1 MNIAQFTTF
10 PSPRNDV
17 EKKGDGKMRM
27 QFLGA
32 AETTSGA
39 CYLIRAGDRQV
50 LVDCGLFHGSEE
62 LKQRN
67 YGDFPFEPSSIDA
80 VILTHAHIDHSGLLP
95 KLVKH
100 GFKGPIYATAVTCD
114 LCSIMLADS
123 GHIQESEVERKNRK
137 RIRRGQDPLTPI
149 YTVDDADKA
158 MKQSKRM
165 VYDEEVEILPS
176 IRVRFRD
183 AGHILGA
190 AIVELWVMEKGETTK
205 LVFSGDLGNLDQP
218 IVRDPTFITEA
229 DILVIESTYGTRT
242 HENREDRTEHLAHVV
257 NATMKRGGNL
267 LIPAFALGRTQDVLY
282 SLRVLQDKGAIP
294 PLNIYIDSPL
304 ATKATAVFQE
314 HARVFDYETRTMIK
328 EGRSPF
334 EAPHVHYTES
344 VEESMR
350 LNSVAGGLV
359 IISASGMADAGRI
372 KHHLKHNLW
381 RRQATVLLVG
391 YQGQGTLGRRLQDGA
406 DEVRI
411 HGEMVKVAATIE
423 TISGFSA
430 HADQGALLNWLRR
443 FRYIGRVFV
452 THGEKESCHGFAE
465 LIRSE
470 LKVPTVVPK
479 LDESFDLQGAETLST
494 WDSEY
499 QDFHVAEDFSGV
511 LQVAKGAET
520 RFRGAY
526 GLSQRRYKVE
536 NHFFTLFN
544 MGSARHFFAQ
554 LALARLVE
562 QGKLDQSKLGAPS
575 AKLLWEEK
583 LRELV
588 PSETPWDVVA
598 REVFEPAA
606 LRQSS
611 YYYLDH
617 APAAAATGYTT
628 TRQGQTVENVYAIL
642 EEGLKPQLFS
652 TAHDLKRLWNVLAQ
666 GEFLKPEKVME
677 LVAPYQEGSM
687 AGFYTIERKAPG
699 VHVIFG
705 GRLEEPRSIIVL
717 SNGEVAVRAVFDQ
730 LLSYEGKGW

>member
-1 MNIAQFTTF
+1 
-10 PSPRNDV
+10 
-17 EKKGDGKMRM
+17 MRM

-39 CYLIRAGDRQV
+39 CYLLRSGDQQV
-50 LVDCGLFHGSEE
+50 LVDCGLFHGPEE

-100 GFKGPIYATAVTCD
+100 GFEGPIYATAVTCD

-137 RIRRGQDPLTPI
+137 RTRRGQEPLAPI
-149 YTVDDADKA
+149 YTVDDAHTA
-158 MKQSKRM
+158 MKQFKRM
-165 VYDEEVEILPS
+165 AYDEEMEILPS
-176 IRVRFRD
+176 IRLRFRD

-190 AIVELWVMEKGETTK
+190 AIVELWITEEGETTK

-218 IVRDPTFITEA
+218 IVRDPTYITEA
-229 DILVIESTYGTRT
+229 DIVVIESTYGTRI
-242 HENREDRTEHLAHVV
+242 HENRDDRLEHLAAVV

-267 LIPAFALGRTQDVLY
+267 LIPAFALGRTQDLLY
-282 SLRVLQDKGAIP
+282 SLRVLQDQGAID
-294 PLNIYIDSPL
+294 PLTIYIDSPL
-304 ATKATAVFQE
+304 ATKATEVFQE
-314 HARVFDYETRTMIK
+314 HARVFDYETRAMIK

-344 VEESMR
+344 VQESMR

-381 RRQATVLLVG
+381 RKQATVLLVG
-391 YQGQGTLGRRLQDGA
+391 YQAQGTLGRRLQDGA
-406 DEVRI
+406 SEVRI

-443 FRYIGRVFV
+443 FRHIGRVFV

-465 LIRSE
+465 LIKSE

-479 LDESFDLQGAETLST
+479 LDESFDFRGAETLST
-494 WDSEY
+494 WDSHY
-499 QDFHVAEDFSGV
+499 QDFYVKDDFAGV
-511 LQVAKGAET
+511 LQVAQGAEIQ
-520 RFRGAY
+520 FRAAY
-526 GLSQRRYKVE
+526 GLAQKRYKVE

-544 MGSARHFFAQ
+544 MGSARQFFAQ

-562 QGKLDQSKLGAPS
+562 QGKLDQSTLEVSSKEPV
-575 AKLLWEEK
+575 WEER
-583 LRELV
+583 LRELL
-588 PSETPWDVVA
+588 PEERPCDVVA
-598 REVFEPAA
+598 REVLEPAA
-606 LRQSS
+606 LRQSA
-611 YYYLDH
+611 YYYLDQ

-628 TRQGQTVENVYAIL
+628 TKQGQNVENVYAIL
-642 EEGLKPQLFS
+642 EEGLKPQLFC
-652 TAHDLKRLWNVLAQ
+652 TAHDLNKLWNVLAQ
-666 GEFLKPEKVME
+666 GEFLEAE
-677 LVAPYQEGSM
+677 RVAQILAPREEGRGT
-687 AGFYTIERKAPG
+687 GFYAIEGRAPG
-699 VHVIFG
+699 AHVIFG
-705 GRLEEPRSIIVL
+705 GRLDKPRSIMVL
-717 SNGEVAVRAVFDQ
+717 SNGEEAVRAIFDQ
-730 LLSYEGKGW
+730 LVDHESKDR